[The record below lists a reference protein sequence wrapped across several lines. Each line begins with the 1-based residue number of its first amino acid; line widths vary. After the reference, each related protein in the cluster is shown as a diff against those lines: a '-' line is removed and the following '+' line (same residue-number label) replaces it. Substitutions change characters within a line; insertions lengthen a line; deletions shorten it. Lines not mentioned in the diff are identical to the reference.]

1 MDDENNWNQQVVGAV
16 KRRRDQDSAMIW
28 GSKPGDGDHGS
39 D

>member
-1 MDDENNWNQQVVGAV
+1 MDDKNNWNQQVVGAV

-28 GSKPGDGDHGS
+28 GSKPGEVDHES